1 MLHRLAATDCCRPSR
16 LAMVAL
22 AVVAI
27 LASAPQAFARDSHAR
42 PKEIAIQIT
51 ETGFVPASVQIRPGR
66 SVVLVMT
73 RITDQTCATE
83 AVFPKL
89 GTRVELPLNEPVRV
103 KLAAQKR
110 GRIDFACGMGMY
122 RGVVVVR

>member
-1 MLHRLAATDCCRPSR
+1 MLHGPRIMDRYRPSQ
-16 LAMVAL
+16 LVVVAL
-22 AVVAI
+22 AALAI
-27 LASAPQAFARDSHAR
+27 LASAPHAFAKDSHAR
-42 PKEIAIQIT
+42 PKEIAIQVT
-51 ETGFVPASVQIRPGR
+51 ETGFVPASVRIRPGR
-66 SVVLVMT
+66 PVVLVMT

-89 GTRVELPLNEPVRV
+89 GKRVELPLNEPVRV
-103 KLAAQKR
+103 ELAAQRR

>member
-1 MLHRLAATDCCRPSR
+1 MLHGLAITHRCRPSR
-16 LAMVAL
+16 LVMVAL

-27 LASAPQAFARDSHAR
+27 LASAPHAFAKDSHAR

-51 ETGFVPASVQIRPGR
+51 ETGFVPASIRIRPGR
-66 SVVLVMT
+66 PVVLVMT

-89 GTRVELPLNEPVRV
+89 GKRVELPLNEPVRV
-103 KLAAQKR
+103 ELPARKR
-110 GRIDFACGMGMY
+110 GRIEFACGMGMY